1 MVRKLISIWIVLI
14 TIVVTIFS
22 PIGTKEVSAAQ
33 SEAEGVIKSIGIMK
47 TDQGNLSDHNEIVTR
62 SQFAQLLVNASTYKG
77 MVWNKTNLSLYT
89 DVQKNHWAAGYIETA
104 INYGWMSGYL
114 NGTFKPDRGITLQ
127 EAVKAVT
134 SLLGYTNSD
143 FIGNILGGQ
152 MALYESKDLNENIK
166 KSSGQYL
173 NVADCINLFYNTLN
187 TTTKSGTVYAQSLG
201 YSLNSEGKPDY
212 LAIIDEGTKGPILLD
227 ANWKSKIPFSL
238 DKATLYRDGIECTQ
252 YDYNDYDVIYYSEE
266 LEVVWAYD
274 DKVTGKV
281 KSINPDEMAPQSV
294 TVAGKEYSF
303 ERSEASIE
311 FSTMGS
317 VKEGDIVTI
326 LLGKNGKVAF
336 VLDTH
341 DFNTRSTGIV
351 IETGT
356 HIIKKDDGNIVSTEY
371 VVYVDA
377 AGNEYSQDYD
387 NVLLNFYEGDLVR
400 VTYKNGKAIISE
412 VEKTGAPLNSSN
424 FNGDGSY
431 LGDNKLASNV
441 KIVDMY
447 EKNYVSVYPQRLA
460 NVPIFD
466 SSVVYY
472 EKNKQGAISQLILDG
487 VTGDQ
492 FDYGILTGYGSPA
505 SVQSILFNYDY
516 IIDGKAGTAT
526 GEFISGEL
534 SEQGPKGLLI
544 ENNEVVAIRKL
555 YEMKVTSIVGSSVY
569 NETAS
574 YTMADECDIYF
585 YINGEYVLSTIDD
598 LENLSN
604 LKVNA
609 YYDRPEY
616 VGGRVRVIVAENK

>member
-1 MVRKLISIWIVLI
+1 MVRKLLSIWIAVI
-14 TIVVTIFS
+14 TIVATIVS
-22 PIGTKEVSAAQ
+22 PIGTKRALAAQ
-33 SEAEGVIKSIGIMK
+33 SEAERVIKSIGIMK
-47 TDQGNLSDHNEIVTR
+47 TDQGNLSDRNEIVTR
-62 SQFAQLLVNASTYKG
+62 SQFAQLLVNASTYKD
-77 MVWNKTNLSLYT
+77 MAWNKTNLSLYT

-104 INYGWMSGYL
+104 INNGWMSGYL

-143 FIGNILGGQ
+143 FVGNTLGGQ
-152 MALYESKDLNENIK
+152 MALYESKNLNENIK
-166 KSSGQYL
+166 KSSREYL
-173 NVADCINLFYNTLN
+173 NVADCINLFYNLLN
-187 TTTKSGTVYAQSLG
+187 ATTKTGVVYAQSIG

-212 LAIIDEGTKGPILLD
+212 LSIINEGTQGPILLD

-238 DKATLYRDGIECTQ
+238 DKATFYRDGIECTQ
-252 YDYNDYDVIYYSEE
+252 YDYNDYDLIYYSEE
-266 LEVVWAYD
+266 LETVWAYD

-281 KSINPDEMAPQSV
+281 ESINPDVIAPQSV

-317 VKEGDIVTI
+317 VKEGDVVTI
-326 LLGKNGKVAF
+326 LLGKNGKVGY

-341 DFNTRSTGIV
+341 DFNTRSTGVV

-356 HIIKKDDGNIVSTEY
+356 HIIKNDEGKMVSSDY

-377 AGNEYSQDYD
+377 AGNEYLQDYD
-387 NVLLNFYEGDLVR
+387 NVLVQFHKGDLIR
-400 VTYKNGKAIISE
+400 VTYKKGKAIISE
-412 VEKTGAPLNSSN
+412 VGKTGAPLSSGS

-447 EKNYVSVYPQRLA
+447 ENNYVSVYPRRLA

-466 SSVVYY
+466 SSVIYY
-472 EKNKQGAISQLILDG
+472 EKNAQGAISHLILDG

-492 FDYGILTGYGSPA
+492 FDYGILTGFASPA
-505 SVQSILFNYDY
+505 SVYSTEFNYDY
-516 IIDGKAGTAT
+516 IIDGKTGTAT

-534 SEQGPKGLLI
+534 SEEGPKGLLI
-544 ENNEVVAIRKL
+544 ENNKVVAIRNL
-555 YEMKVTSIVGSSVY
+555 YETKVTSIVGSSVY
-569 NETAS
+569 NEAAS
-574 YTMADECDIYF
+574 YTMADECDVYF
-585 YINGEYVLSTIDD
+585 YLNGEYVLSSIDD
-598 LENLSN
+598 LDDISN
-604 LKVNA
+604 LKVTA

-616 VGGRVRVIVAENK
+616 AGGRVRVIVAENR